1 MKDLIKA
8 AYGWLSQWA
17 WVLIV
22 AVLVLAAIVLPV
34 LKWLAVIA
42 WPWWAVLIPVYV
54 LIGLFCWA
62 LAGLN
67 SLLSEG
73 WH

>member
-1 MKDLIKA
+1 MKE
-8 AYGWLSQWA
+8 WLSQWA
-17 WVLIV
+17 WVLIL
-22 AVLVLAAIVLPV
+22 AVLVMAAIVLSV
-34 LKWLAVIA
+34 LKWLTVIA

-54 LIGLFCWA
+54 LVALFCWA

-67 SLLSEG
+67 SLMQGG